1 MSNQNIHLPSVAV
14 NCLVAGA
21 YYYIKQKKFLPA
33 VGGLILSSIVQGYRP
48 PVPVKERNWESD
60 VKVLTSAALI
70 GLGFAFSSTSLKTKV
85 ISGLI
90 LFVSQTYVKEL
101 FTMHA
106 GNYQQPNLRICK
118 PLEQKIMN
126 WAAQARRIRPGRL
139 QRFDQMSWCEKARKA
154 CDEKLGVAKAEALT
168 WVYQQFSP
176 VKNNIPGTQIRDDLI
191 ELIQGA
197 SAEEQDAYYQELKK
211 IAALENVPITTLLLL
226 CEAFIAKFYSAEGGI
241 DNTVGDA
248 LLLYED
254 LINGRLKD
262 SDKAFASVQYIKFL
276 DSQDLQNCSFFES
289 FRDGVGKTYKQS
301 WLSQEGHAI
310 YQRWRQQ

>member
-1 MSNQNIHLPSVAV
+1 MTSQNIHLPSVGV

-48 PVPVKERNWESD
+48 PVPFKQRNWESD
-60 VKVLTSAALI
+60 IKVLTSAALI
-70 GLGFAFSSTSLKTKV
+70 GLGFAFSKTSFKIKL

-90 LFVSQTYVKEL
+90 LFASQVCVKEL

-106 GNYQQPNLRICK
+106 GNYQQPNLRVCK

-126 WAAQARRIRPGRL
+126 WAAEARCIRPGPV
-139 QRFDQMSWCEKARKA
+139 QRFDQMALFGQAFQA
-154 CDEKLGVAKAEALT
+154 CKDKLGVAKAEALT
-168 WVYQQFSP
+168 WVYQQFNPLKISF
-176 VKNNIPGTQIRDDLI
+176 GDQIRNDLI
-191 ELIQGA
+191 ELIQEA
-197 SAEEQDAYYQELKK
+197 SADEQDSYYREIHK
-211 IAALENVPITTLLLL
+211 IAALENVHITTLFSI
-226 CEAFIAKFYSAEGGI
+226 CEAFIAKFYSAEEGV

-254 LINGRLKD
+254 LIHSRLKD
-262 SDKAFASVQYIKFL
+262 SDQAIASVQYLTFL
-276 DSQDLQNCSFFES
+276 DSQGLQNCTFFED
-289 FRDGVGKTYKQS
+289 FRDRLGKTYKQS
-301 WLSQEGHAI
+301 WLSREGHAI